1 MDQLILK
8 DEQISRIDTIA
19 KVSAGKMAE
28 ALSKWIR
35 TQIIVNSSNA
45 SIVHYSRLLEPL
57 TSPEDIISAI
67 LVGVTGNTTGNLI
80 FLFDENSTLSI
91 IKKILRR
98 EIGSMLGWDHITRS
112 VMEETGNIIGA
123 AFLNG
128 IATSLNL
135 ELYPSSPIVTCD
147 YSGAILETMMA
158 HAAMRGEY
166 ALSCQ
171 ISFRSSNDEMAGIF
185 AMLPEDISV
194 WGRV

>member
-1 MDQLILK
+1 MYPLVLK
-8 DEQISRIDTIA
+8 DEQIARIDTIA

-91 IKKILRR
+91 IKKILHR

-112 VMEETGNIIGA
+112 VMEETGNIIGT

-158 HAAMRGEY
+158 HVAMKGEY

-171 ISFRSSNDEMAGIF
+171 ISFRSSNDEMAGVF

-194 WGRV
+194 WERV